1 MYGLMSR
8 FKAQSGKRDEL
19 IAVMVEGS
27 VKMAGCISY
36 VIAKD
41 PTDPDALW
49 ITEVWDNKE
58 SHAASL
64 GIAEVKAT
72 IARAM
77 PLIGGFDQRIE
88 TEPVSVT

>member
-8 FKAQSGKRDEL
+8 FKAQSGRRDDL
-19 IAVMVEGS
+19 IAVMTEGS
-27 VKMAGCISY
+27 VKMPGCISY

-41 PTDPDALW
+41 PADPNALW
-49 ITEVWDNKE
+49 ITEVWDSKE
-58 SHAASL
+58 SHAGSL
-64 GIAEVKAT
+64 AIPDVKAT

-88 TEPVSVT
+88 TEPVSVA